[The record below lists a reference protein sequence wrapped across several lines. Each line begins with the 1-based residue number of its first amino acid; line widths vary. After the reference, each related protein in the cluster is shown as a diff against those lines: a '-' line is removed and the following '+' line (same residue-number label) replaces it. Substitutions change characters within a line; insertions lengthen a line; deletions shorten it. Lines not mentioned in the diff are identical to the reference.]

1 MKKLVLS
8 LSLVLAFS
16 SATAAFAA
24 IPQNIR
30 IGTDPTYAPFESK
43 NSQGELVG
51 FDIDLA
57 KELCKR
63 INTQC
68 TFVENPLDALI
79 PSLKAKK
86 IDAIMSSLSI
96 TEKRQQEI
104 AFTDKLYAADSRL
117 VVAKN
122 SDIQPTV
129 ESLKGKRVGVL
140 QGTTQETF
148 GNEQLSQNRLS
159 GLIFEGYTTLIRG
172 VPDLVLMLLIFYGLQ
187 IALNTVTEAM
197 GVGQIDID
205 PMVAG
210 IITLGF
216 IYGAYFTET
225 FRGAFMAVP
234 KGHIEAA
241 TAFGFTRGQVFRRIM
256 FPSMMRYAL
265 PGIGN
270 NWQVILKSTAL
281 VSLLGLEDVVKATQL
296 AGKSTW
302 EPFYFAIVCGV
313 IYLVFTTVSNGVLLF
328 LERRYSVGVKRA
340 DL

>member
-24 IPQNIR
+24 IPQKIR

-43 NSQGELVG
+43 NAQGELVG

-117 VVAKN
+117 VVAKD
-122 SDIQPTV
+122 SAIQPTI

-148 GNEQLSQNRLS
+148 GNEHW
-159 GLIFEGYTTLIRG
+159 
-172 VPDLVLMLLIFYGLQ
+172 
-187 IALNTVTEAM
+187 A
-197 GVGQIDID
+197 
-205 PMVAG
+205 
-210 IITLGF
+210 
-216 IYGAYFTET
+216 
-225 FRGAFMAVP
+225 P
-234 KGHIEAA
+234 KGIEIVSYQGQDNIYSDLTAGRIDAA
-241 TAFGFTRGQVFRRIM
+241 FQDEVAASEGFLKQPAGKDYVFAGPSVKDKKYFGDGT
-256 FPSMMRYAL
+256 
-265 PGIGN
+265 GIGLRKDDTE
-270 NWQVILKSTAL
+270 LKAAFDKAL
-281 VSLLGLEDVVKATQL
+281 GELRKDGTYDKMASK
-296 AGKSTW
+296 
-302 EPFYFAIVCGV
+302 YFNFNVYG
-313 IYLVFTTVSNGVLLF
+313 
-328 LERRYSVGVKRA
+328 
-340 DL
+340 D

>member
-104 AFTDKLYAADSRL
+104 A
-117 VVAKN
+117 
-122 SDIQPTV
+122 
-129 ESLKGKRVGVL
+129 L
-140 QGTTQETF
+140 Q
-148 GNEQLSQNRLS
+148 
-159 GLIFEGYTTLIRG
+159 
-172 VPDLVLMLLIFYGLQ
+172 
-187 IALNTVTEAM
+187 
-197 GVGQIDID
+197 
-205 PMVAG
+205 
-210 IITLGF
+210 
-216 IYGAYFTET
+216 
-225 FRGAFMAVP
+225 
-234 KGHIEAA
+234 
-241 TAFGFTRGQVFRRIM
+241 
-256 FPSMMRYAL
+256 
-265 PGIGN
+265 
-270 NWQVILKSTAL
+270 
-281 VSLLGLEDVVKATQL
+281 
-296 AGKSTW
+296 
-302 EPFYFAIVCGV
+302 
-313 IYLVFTTVSNGVLLF
+313 LLF
-328 LERRYSVGVKRA
+328 FYTKLFAGNKFFPKSPLDEFQLLDFFLGYVFIAVRDFHRHPSHGFGHKITVANVGEGRA
-340 DL
+340 QRE

>member
-8 LSLVLAFS
+8 LSLVLSFS

-140 QGTTQETF
+140 QGTTQEKKSNEHWAPKGIEIVSYQGQDNIYSDLTAGRIDAAFQDEVAASEGFLKQPVGKDYKF
-148 GNEQLSQNRLS
+148 GGPSVKDEKLFGVGTGMGLRKEDNELR
-159 GLIFEGYTTLIRG
+159 E
-172 VPDLVLMLLIFYGLQ
+172 
-187 IALNTVTEAM
+187 ALNK
-197 GVGQIDID
+197 
-205 PMVAG
+205 
-210 IITLGF
+210 
-216 IYGAYFTET
+216 
-225 FRGAFMAVP
+225 AFAEM
-234 KGHIEAA
+234 
-241 TAFGFTRGQVFRRIM
+241 
-256 FPSMMRYAL
+256 
-265 PGIGN
+265 
-270 NWQVILKSTAL
+270 
-281 VSLLGLEDVVKATQL
+281 
-296 AGKSTW
+296 
-302 EPFYFAIVCGV
+302 
-313 IYLVFTTVSNGVLLF
+313 
-328 LERRYSVGVKRA
+328 RA
-340 DL
+340 DGTYEKLAKKYFDFDVYGG